1 MHPLRSS
8 SFDLLKD
15 PTWYY
20 IQPQPCLI
28 PDSDCHDVRL
38 QREVGGRGGCVN
50 TTTCEP
56 VWGAHGESS
65 VPAGVWGFDRETVTA
80 SPAETGWRPHFFLTA
95 VGGENNLLV
104 PFLSVAFLS

>member
-1 MHPLRSS
+1 MALHPTTAMPHTR
-8 SFDLLKD
+8 
-15 PTWYY
+15 
-20 IQPQPCLI
+20 Q
-28 PDSDCHDVRL
+28 CHDVRL

-56 VWGAHGESS
+56 VWGADGESS
-65 VPAGVWGFDRETVTA
+65 VAAGVWGFDGETVTA